1 MSTTVADTNTVLA
14 PPAHVAPRLEAST
27 ETAYILLTATLL
39 LSSTLIIVGLL
50 WDISWH
56 TSIGRDTL
64 WSPPHV
70 LEQVGAS
77 LAGIACGLLVLRT
90 TFGGSPAQRSRS
102 VRFWGFRGPLG
113 AWVAIWGAFTMIFSV
128 PFDNWW
134 HNAYGLDVQ
143 IVSPPHIVLLLGMVA
158 IQIGA
163 MLLALS
169 LQNRSD
175 ERHATQIGIAYTFA
189 AGVMIAM
196 VGTTLSQYTLT
207 PNVWHRSFTYRVAA
221 VAFPLL
227 LVAVARAGR
236 LRYPAT
242 LAAAF
247 YMAVYLVP
255 QWIMVQFPA
264 TPRLTPIL
272 NPITHMVAVRFPLA
286 LIVPA
291 LGLDLALRRWD
302 RLGEW
307 KLAALL
313 GTVFVAVMLAV
324 HWPFGTFLVQS
335 PLAQNDFF
343 LANHWGYQ
351 TIISPRLQ
359 QFRGEDGLFDT
370 WNPSLFLRGMATAV
384 VFAILSARVGLAWG
398 NWMRRVRR

>member
-1 MSTTVADTNTVLA
+1 MSTTVSDTNTVLA
-14 PPAHVAPRLEAST
+14 PPAQVAPRAEA
-27 ETAYILLTATLL
+27 ETTSIFVVATLL
-39 LSSTLIIVGLL
+39 LASTLIIVGLL

-70 LEQVGAS
+70 LEQIGAS
-77 LAGIACGLLVLRT
+77 LAGVVCGLLVLRT
-90 TFGGSPAQRSRS
+90 TFGGSPTHRSRS

-113 AWVAIWGAFTMIFSV
+113 AWVAIWGAFAMIFSV
-128 PFDNWW
+128 PFDDWW

-143 IVSPPHIVLLLGMVA
+143 IISPPHIVLLLGMVA
-158 IQIGA
+158 IQVGA
-163 MLLALS
+163 MLLTLS

-175 ERHATQIGIAYTFA
+175 ERHASRIGIAYAFA

-196 VGTTLSQYTLT
+196 VGTTLAQYTLT
-207 PNVWHRSFTYRVAA
+207 PNIWHRSLTYRVAA
-221 VAFPLL
+221 VAFPIL

-236 LRYPAT
+236 VRYPAT

-272 NPITHMVAVRFPLA
+272 NPITHMVAVRFPLL

-291 LGLDLALRRWD
+291 LGLDLAMRRWGRIGD
-302 RLGEW
+302 W

-313 GTVFVAVMLAV
+313 GIVFVGVMVAV
-324 HWPFGTFLVQS
+324 HWPFGTFLVRS

-351 TIISPRLQ
+351 TIIGPRLQ
-359 QFRGEDGLFDT
+359 QFRGEDGSFGG
-370 WNPSLFLRGMATAV
+370 WAPALFLRGIGVAA
-384 VFAILSARVGLAWG
+384 VFAILSARAGLAWG
-398 NWMRRVRR
+398 SWMRRVRR

>member
-1 MSTTVADTNTVLA
+1 MSTTIAGTDTVLA
-14 PPAHVAPRLEAST
+14 PPAEAVPRAKASV
-27 ETAYILLTATLL
+27 ETAFLIVVFALLA
-39 LSSTLIIVGLL
+39 SSTLIIVGLL

-70 LEQVGAS
+70 LEQIGAS
-77 LAGIACGLLVLRT
+77 LAGISCGLLVLRI
-90 TFGGSPAQRSRS
+90 TFWGSPAQRSRA

-113 AWVAIWGAFTMIFSV
+113 AWVAIWGALTMIFSV

-158 IQIGA
+158 IQVGA
-163 MLLALS
+163 MLLTLS
-169 LQNRSD
+169 LQNRAD
-175 ERHATQIGIAYTFA
+175 EQHTRRFAIAYAFA

-196 VGTTLSQYTLT
+196 VGTTLAQYTLT
-207 PNVWHRSFTYRVAA
+207 PNIWHRSLMYRVTAA
-221 VAFPLL
+221 AFPLL

-236 LRYPAT
+236 VRYPAT
-242 LAAAF
+242 MAAAF

-272 NPITHMVAVRFPLA
+272 NPITHMAAVRFPLA

-291 LGLDLALRRWD
+291 LALDLMMRRWNGI
-302 RLGEW
+302 GEW
-307 KLAALL
+307 KLAAVL
-313 GTVFVAVMLAV
+313 GPVFVAAMLAV

-351 TIISPRLQ
+351 TIISERLT
-359 QFRGEDGLFDT
+359 QFRGEDGSFGGS
-370 WNPSLFLRGMATAV
+370 NPALFLRRMGIAV
-384 VFAILSARVGLAWG
+384 ILAIVSARAGLAWG
-398 NWMRRVRR
+398 NWMRRVQR